1 MPYIVEY
8 KRPALDPTA
17 PGTCASAKTAGELNF
32 QLTLLV
38 DRFVKEQGGNYDA
51 YNAAVGVLECAKLE
65 YYRRRAA
72 VYEDTKIIAN
82 GDVYP

>member
-1 MPYIVEY
+1 MPYILQHR
-8 KRPALDPTA
+8 RPAVDPIA
-17 PGTCASAKTAGELNF
+17 PGAVLSAKTAGELNF

-51 YNAAVGVLECAKLE
+51 YNAAIGVLECAKLE

-72 VYEDTKIIAN
+72 PYEDTKIIAN
-82 GDVYP
+82 GDVQA